1 MASEELKRTVAQ
13 YQEYVRRK
21 GVDEQVL
28 SALCQAGQLAL
39 TPGEEYDKEYGLAIT
54 KYIKE
59 TINKLV
65 VKVSGGDIWELEK
78 YAQKEDKH
86 YELINLYYQA
96 LLLETRYLFESFMF
110 YMERNRMYEKR
121 FYQPRRKTL
130 GILVQDLQ
138 DLYEGK
144 IRFLGISLP
153 ARTGKSTLCIFYMAW
168 RMGLRPNAHNAMGGH
183 SGLLAKGFYSEL
195 LNLIDTE
202 EYTYKEIFPELVVDD
217 SVIQRKS
224 ADEFTINLGEADR
237 FATMTCRGIDGTWT
251 GAIDVSGGSQ
261 ENAGLLYIDD
271 LVRDREHSLSPIRME
286 TTYQEY
292 LNKMV
297 DRMSGDYAQQLMVGT
312 LWSVIDPL
320 MKTEQKYGGNPDY
333 RFRKIPAL
341 DENDESNFNYEIN
354 GFSTKYYREMR
365 DRLDS
370 AEWCAKY
377 QQEPFVREGLVF
389 PLDELRYFNGIMPEG
404 DYRIVAVVDVAW
416 GGGDSLS
423 MPIGREYDNGDIY
436 IFDWLFD
443 RGAKE
448 VTVPKVV
455 GKIIEN
461 DIRQCRFEGNVG
473 GAMYSTYVDEE
484 LQKHD
489 YKCNCTEKKAPNR
502 MSKMEKIMAYS
513 GDIKRNFIFL
523 NTDGQIN
530 KAKKEDKQGIERYE
544 RSRDY
549 QMAMDELGMFVS
561 VGRNPHDDSA
571 DSLTQLAMFIEGAVT
586 TPVVKAIKNP
596 FRR

>member
-1 MASEELKRTVAQ
+1 MASLELKATVNQ
-13 YQEYVRRK
+13 YKEYVRRK

-28 SALCQAGQLAL
+28 SALCQAGKLAL
-39 TPGEEYDKEYGLAIT
+39 TPGEEFDKEYGLEVT

-59 TINKLV
+59 IINKLV

-78 YAQKEDKH
+78 YAQKEEKH

-96 LLLETRYLFESFMF
+96 LLLESHYLFESFMY
-110 YMERNRMYEKR
+110 YMERRRLYEKR

-130 GILVQDLQ
+130 GIVVQDLQ
-138 DLYEGK
+138 DLYDGK
-144 IRFLGISLP
+144 IRFLGVSLP

-168 RMGLRPNAHNAMGGH
+168 RMGLRPNCHNAMGGH

-261 ENAGLLYIDD
+261 EKAGLLYIDD
-271 LVRDREHSLSPIRME
+271 LVRDREHSLSPVRME

-341 DENDESNFNYEIN
+341 NENDESNFDYEIN

-365 DRLDS
+365 ERLDS
-370 AEWCAKY
+370 AEWFAKY
-377 QQEPFVREGLVF
+377 QQAPFVREGLVF

-404 DYRIVAVVDVAW
+404 DYRVVAVVDVAW
-416 GGGDSLS
+416 GGGDALS
-423 MPIGREYDNGDIY
+423 MPIGREYENGDVY

-443 RGAKE
+443 KGAKE
-448 VTVPKVV
+448 KTVPKVV

-461 DIRQCRFEGNVG
+461 NIRQCRFEGNVG

-523 NTDGQIN
+523 NTDGQID
-530 KAKKEDKQGIERYE
+530 KAKEDGETTERYY
-544 RSRDY
+544 RSKDY
-549 QMAMDELGMFVS
+549 QSAMDELGMFVS
-561 VGRNPHDDSA
+561 IGRNPHDDA
-571 DSLTQLAMFIEGAVT
+571 PDSLTQLAMFVEGVVT
-586 TPVVKAIKNP
+586 TPVVRAIKNP